1 MAPRK
6 SAGNRKNEPMA
17 DVVTRRSRRIAGVGT
32 KSDSI
37 VGTGAW
43 EVTKPKRRRQASPS
57 RGGKNVAVPAV
68 HQGIS
73 SVSGGRPPRIEPNA
87 SIDSARNASRA
98 PRNSRISTGDTPR
111 PTSKA
116 RSGAVSV
123 SRAAK
128 GARETP
134 RGDEGGDSPPVAR
147 NGLRIDDGTPIPNEN
162 LDAADQARSKDRT
175 SASPVAHVSETGAS
189 RGQKRRSQ
197 DAQNDDPP
205 SVTGKRTR
213 KSTEH
218 PPPRGGIGAPSKPPS
233 EDPGHETSPPGPRGQ
248 RFSDILLR
256 AVVVNRALSETQDR
270 YEGNDRRISDLR
282 RQIALVQ
289 EEFNTNWLDQSEA
302 EQDIGRRIEN
312 LEALLPEPERN
323 KEIAS
328 RKKQYLVHQRNT
340 CIDQLRGFDVNR
352 EDDGLEFLAGSND
365 LWRDFLYFRARV
377 QRISDLD
384 TEIAQTKR
392 ELRIM
397 ENTTERLYRRVF
409 DFGHASL
416 VSARAEADIF
426 EGMDDLPDVI
436 DRLRSLELDKPELER
451 LMKNQALHVLE
462 SAEEAFVS
470 SGILVHGHVLY
481 SRDGSGQEDSEGY
494 GRVRDGRVESDRP
507 WERARSRHMYVPASL
522 TPGRWAPGSYVSF
535 AQNVGHLP
543 GGIYI
548 DRSGRRW
555 VRNTPGKDSPPA
567 ELSTREKFNL
577 AKSNLQ
583 KARAEFEGA
592 RYLIQSEIRDLPRPV
607 TEEAKGIAAV
617 QKLGRRTRALTD
629 AILAYKDTYE
639 QARKAG
645 LTEGGEKTADFTER
659 EDDGHADSV
668 WEQIIASGK
677 ARVPLDWD
685 GLHLIPQEASPTR
698 EELDQSLRR
707 LLSPRLGE
715 DSTHVAAANSRY
727 RERIDDLLIEGYN
740 VREEGSFPEA
750 EADELVFE

>member
-1 MAPRK
+1 VLAQSPTA
-6 SAGNRKNEPMA
+6 SWGQ
-17 DVVTRRSRRIAGVGT
+17 RR
-32 KSDSI
+32 
-37 VGTGAW
+37 

-73 SVSGGRPPRIEPNA
+73 SVSGGRPPRNEPNA

-147 NGLRIDDGTPIPNEN
+147 NGLRIDDGTPIPDEN

-205 SVTGKRTR
+205 SVTGKRIR

-218 PPPRGGIGAPSKPPS
+218 PPPRGGIGAPGEVPS
-233 EDPGHETSPPGPRGQ
+233 EDPGHEPPPPEPSRGQ
-248 RFSDILLR
+248 RFSDVLLR
-256 AVVVNRALSETQDR
+256 AVVVNRALSETHDR
-270 YEGNDRRISDLR
+270 YEGNHRLISDLR
-282 RQIALVQ
+282 RQIAVVR
-289 EEFNTNWLDQSEA
+289 EEFNTNWLDASEA
-302 EQDIGRRIEN
+302 EQDISRRLEN

-340 CIDQLRGFDVNR
+340 CIDQLRGLFDVNR

-365 LWRDFLYFRARV
+365 LWRDFLYFRARI
-377 QRISDLD
+377 QRITDLD

-392 ELRIM
+392 ELKIM

-409 DFGHASL
+409 DFGHASS
-416 VSARAEADIF
+416 VSARAEANIF

-470 SGILVHGHVLY
+470 SGILGHGNVLY
-481 SRDGSGQEDSEGY
+481 SRDGSGQEDSEGWV
-494 GRVRDGRVESDRP
+494 RVRHGRVESDRP
-507 WERARSRHMYVPASL
+507 WERARSGHMYVPASL

-535 AQNVGHLP
+535 AQNVGHHP
-543 GGIYI
+543 DGNYI
-548 DRSGRRW
+548 DKSGRRW
-555 VRNTPGKDSPPA
+555 VRNGNTPLIWNTTAAFYERGLWEGKV
-567 ELSTREKFNL
+567 LSSDVVYF
-577 AKSNLQ
+577 
-583 KARAEFEGA
+583 
-592 RYLIQSEIRDLPRPV
+592 
-607 TEEAKGIAAV
+607 
-617 QKLGRRTRALTD
+617 
-629 AILAYKDTYE
+629 
-639 QARKAG
+639 G
-645 LTEGGEKTADFTER
+645 L
-659 EDDGHADSV
+659 
-668 WEQIIASGK
+668 
-677 ARVPLDWD
+677 
-685 GLHLIPQEASPTR
+685 
-698 EELDQSLRR
+698 R
-707 LLSPRLGE
+707 LLHTLC
-715 DSTHVAAANSRY
+715 
-727 RERIDDLLIEGYN
+727 
-740 VREEGSFPEA
+740 
-750 EADELVFE
+750 